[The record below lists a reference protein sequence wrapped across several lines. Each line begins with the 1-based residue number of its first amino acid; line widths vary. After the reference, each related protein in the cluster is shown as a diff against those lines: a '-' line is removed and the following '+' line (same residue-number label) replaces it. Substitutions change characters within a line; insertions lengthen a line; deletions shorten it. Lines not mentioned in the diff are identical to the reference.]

1 VLKEVDLMQNDKYYL
16 EMLELLYEGIYFID
30 LDRTITSWNK
40 GAEKITGFKASE
52 VVSRKC
58 FSNTLNHMDDCG
70 NKLCDGGCPLH
81 LTMQDGVAREARVF
95 LHHAKG
101 HRVPVLV
108 KTMPMYDENEK
119 IIGAIEIFIDDGN
132 KIQILNKME
141 QYRKEATED
150 ALTGIANRRN
160 LEILLNSRLYE
171 FETMKIPFA
180 LAFIDIDNFKHVND
194 EFGHDVG
201 DEVIKMVTKTIDGNA
216 RKHDVIGRWG
226 GEEFVAL
233 LSNIGSEDITQAAE
247 RIRVLVEQSSVRN
260 SDASEVKV
268 TVSIG
273 VTEVQYEDTVD
284 SIVKRADMLMY
295 KSKVAGKNR
304 VTVG

>member
-1 VLKEVDLMQNDKYYL
+1 M
-16 EMLELLYEGIYFID
+16 
-30 LDRTITSWNK
+30 
-40 GAEKITGFKASE
+40 
-52 VVSRKC
+52 
-58 FSNTLNHMDDCG
+58 
-70 NKLCDGGCPLH
+70 
-81 LTMQDGVAREARVF
+81 
-95 LHHAKG
+95 
-101 HRVPVLV
+101 
-108 KTMPMYDENEK
+108 
-119 IIGAIEIFIDDGN
+119 
-132 KIQILNKME
+132 
-141 QYRKEATED
+141 
-150 ALTGIANRRN
+150 
-160 LEILLNSRLYE
+160 
-171 FETMKIPFA
+171 
-180 LAFIDIDNFKHVND
+180 
-194 EFGHDVG
+194 G